1 VAEASWPSP
10 RIVWRTFALNA
21 GALEIQPVDGPP
33 LATCA
38 PQTTGLGAGE
48 WCAFGSE
55 GEMPGDQRGDDSGSL
70 TFDSAPLAECLEIL
84 GAPAVVLDVAV
95 DRPAAFV
102 AVRLN
107 DVAPDGS
114 SLRVSYGLLN
124 LAHRDG
130 HDRPAPVDPGARS
143 RVRIQ
148 LNDTAH
154 IFPAGHVLRIAL
166 STCYWPLVWPSPAP
180 VTLTVFPGRGR
191 LELPQR
197 PPSPDDARLAPFAAP
212 EQAPPPAHVTLRPGR
227 LRRRVERD
235 AARGESVY
243 TVFSDD
249 AELSGAA
256 VSHIKAI
263 GLDLASSILR
273 RYAITEDGPL
283 SARAEI
289 AQKTLFRRGAW
300 SARTETRI
308 AMAATAD
315 AFVLDAT
322 LSAYEG
328 QVCIFTRAWHDT
340 VPRDHL

>member
-1 VAEASWPSP
+1 
-10 RIVWRTFALNA
+10 
-21 GALEIQPVDGPP
+21 
-33 LATCA
+33 
-38 PQTTGLGAGE
+38 
-48 WCAFGSE
+48 
-55 GEMPGDQRGDDSGSL
+55 MPGDQRSDDGGSI
-70 TFDSAPLAECLEIL
+70 TFDSAPLAERLEIL
-84 GAPAVVLDVAV
+84 GAPAVALDVVV

-102 AVRLN
+102 VVRLN

-124 LAHRDG
+124 LTHRDG
-130 HDRPAPVDPGARS
+130 HDRPAPLEPGTRY

-148 LNDTAH
+148 LNDAAH
-154 IFPAGHVLRIAL
+154 AFPAGHALRIAL

-180 VTLTVFPGRGR
+180 VTLTVFPGRAW

-197 PPSPDDARLAPFAAP
+197 PPSPDDGRLAPFAAP
-212 EQAPPPAHVTLRPGR
+212 EQAPPPAHVTVRPGR
-227 LRRRVERD
+227 LRRRVEHD
-235 AARGESVY
+235 AAREETLY

-256 VSHIKAI
+256 VTHIKAI

-273 RYAITEDGPL
+273 RYAITENRPL
-283 SARAEI
+283 SASAEI

-300 SARTETRI
+300 SVRIETRI
-308 AMAATAD
+308 AMAATTD

-328 QVCIFTRAWHDT
+328 QACIFTREWHDT
-340 VPRDHL
+340 VPREHL